1 MDTALYELNG
11 YNSEGALSPED
22 LEKLREA
29 AAILRDGGLVAFP
42 TETVYGLGGNALM
55 KDASR
60 RIYAAKGRPSDN
72 PLIVHITEF
81 EDIEPLVSVYSDEA
95 RKLAEAFWPG
105 PFTLIM
111 PKSELVPHETTGGLD
126 TVALR
131 MPSHPVAREL
141 IRLAGVPVA
150 APSANTSGRP
160 STTTAAHCMEDLK
173 GRVEAVVDGGSCTIG
188 LESTIVDV
196 SGEEPVLLR
205 PGAVTRE
212 MLREALGRDIAV
224 DPAVKKPLE
233 KDEHPKAPGMKY
245 RHYAPKAPM
254 IIIEAEAGEGADR
267 ESRTAERMIELAL
280 RERSEGRKLGLIASS
295 EVCGLVLEALSEEGT
310 GAPESRR
317 LGSLHIYDTESMVI
331 MDLGRSTQEKSWA
344 HELFAALREMDEED
358 VDRILAEGV
367 DENDIGFAVMNRL
380 RKAAGGNVIK
390 A

>member
-95 RKLAEAFWPG
+95 RKLA
-105 PFTLIM
+105 
-111 PKSELVPHETTGGLD
+111 ETTGGLD

-367 DENDIGFAVMNRL
+367 DESDIGFAVMNRL